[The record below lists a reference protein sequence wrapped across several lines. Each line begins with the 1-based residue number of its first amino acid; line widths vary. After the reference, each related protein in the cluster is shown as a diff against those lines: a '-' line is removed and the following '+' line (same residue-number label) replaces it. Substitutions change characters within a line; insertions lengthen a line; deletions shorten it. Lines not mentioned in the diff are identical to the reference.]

1 MPRAGKTPHDDLLVS
16 THTQLGLLCAANL
29 AFRHI
34 PFQFGGTAEPDLTW
48 NLGTGAQGSLEIH
61 RGAFGL
67 SRNADR
73 ALQLPRADLLRLV
86 SHLCADWLRPGLR
99 NT

>member
-48 NLGTGAQGSLEIH
+48 NLGAGAQGSL
-61 RGAFGL
+61 RSTAALLGL
-67 SRNADR
+67 AGTLIVPSSS
-73 ALQLPRADLLRLV
+73 LV
-86 SHLCADWLRPGLR
+86 PICCGW
-99 NT
+99 